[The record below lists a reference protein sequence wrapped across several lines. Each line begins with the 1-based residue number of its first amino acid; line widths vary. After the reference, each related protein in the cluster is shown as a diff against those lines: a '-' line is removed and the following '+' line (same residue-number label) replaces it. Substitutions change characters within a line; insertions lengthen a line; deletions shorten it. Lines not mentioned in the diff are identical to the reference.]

1 MENLPRAF
9 PNPTNKAL
17 YRQLP
22 EHFQVNETLSF
33 KPSGEGDHLYLY
45 IEKRNTNTD
54 WLAREMAQKAGIR
67 SVEVGYAG
75 RKDRFAVTRQ
85 WFSLH
90 LPASK
95 SIDPMTF
102 QSRDYQVIEHTRHTH
117 KLRKGE
123 IAFNQFKLQLIEFEG
138 DFSSFEKRLGLIS
151 EKGFPNYFGPQ
162 RFGHQS
168 GNIDKARDMLSGK
181 VRVHDRNKRSIYLSA
196 ARSYLFN
203 LVLAKRIENN
213 CWLEPIQGDLLW
225 DEESQRLS
233 ESDLVTE
240 FSEDILL
247 QKVNS
252 GQLTITGPMPGDGK
266 NSVTDDTLV
275 LESLVLAGEQSL
287 YAGIAN
293 SRIQWQRRA
302 LRVIPTDVSSKENEL
317 GVEITFSLR
326 TGTFATS
333 LLKELLV
340 LKEDCK

>member
-9 PNPTNKAL
+9 PDPTNKAL

-54 WLAREMAQKAGIR
+54 WLARELAQKAGIR

-75 RKDRFAVTRQ
+75 RKDRYAVTRQ

-90 LPASK
+90 LPSSK

-102 QSRDYQVIEHTRHTH
+102 QSNDYHVIEHSRHTH

-123 IAFNQFKLQLIEFEG
+123 ITFNQFKLQLTEFEG
-138 DFSSFEKRLGLIS
+138 DFLSFEKRLRLIS

-162 RFGHQS
+162 RFGYQS

-213 CWLEPIQGDLLW
+213 CWLTPIQGDVFW
-225 DEESQRLS
+225 D
-233 ESDLVTE
+233 D
-240 FSEDILL
+240 
-247 QKVNS
+247 
-252 GQLTITGPMPGDGK
+252 GLTITGPMPGDGI
-266 NSVTDDTLV
+266 NSVVDNALA
-275 LESLVLAGEQSL
+275 LESQVLAEQQSL
-287 YAGIAN
+287 YDGIAN
-293 SRIQWQRRA
+293 SRIQWHRRA
-302 LRVIPTDVSSKENEL
+302 LRVIPTDVSCKENEF
-317 GVEITFSLR
+317 GVEISFSLR

-340 LKEDCK
+340 LKVDSKE

>member
-1 MENLPRAF
+1 MENLPRGF

-54 WLAREMAQKAGIR
+54 WLARELAQKAGIR

-95 SIDPMTF
+95 TIDPMIF
-102 QSRDYQVIEHTRHTH
+102 QSRDYFVIEHSRHTH

-123 IAFNQFKLQLIEFEG
+123 IAFNQFKLQLTEFEG
-138 DFSSFEKRLGLIS
+138 DFLSFKKRLKLIS

-181 VRVHDRNKRSIYLSA
+181 VRVRDRNKRSIYLSA

-203 LVLAKRIENN
+203 LILAKRIKNN
-213 CWLEPIQGDLLW
+213 CWLQPIQGDIFW
-225 DEESQRLS
+225 NEENQSLS
-233 ESDLVTE
+233 EPALITKL
-240 FSEDILL
+240 SENILIEKL
-247 QKVNS
+247 NNR
-252 GQLTITGPMPGDGK
+252 QLSITGPMPGDGQ
-266 NSVTDDTLV
+266 NNVVDNALA
-275 LESLVLAGEQSL
+275 LESQVLVEQQSL
-287 YAGIAN
+287 YDGIAN

-302 LRVIPTDVSSKENEL
+302 LRVIPTDVSCKENEF
-317 GVEITFSLR
+317 GVEISFSLR
-326 TGTFATS
+326 TGIFATS
-333 LLKELLV
+333 LLKELLA
-340 LKEDCK
+340 